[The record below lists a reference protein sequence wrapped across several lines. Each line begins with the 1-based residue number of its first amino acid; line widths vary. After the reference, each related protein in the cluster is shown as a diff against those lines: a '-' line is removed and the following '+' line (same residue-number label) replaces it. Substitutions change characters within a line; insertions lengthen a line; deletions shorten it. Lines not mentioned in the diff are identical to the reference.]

1 MNILGTHDTPRILTV
16 LGNQTCESREEMANA
31 RLSGDAKRRAKEK
44 LKMATLLQFT
54 LPGVP
59 CIYYGDENGMEGY
72 RDYRK
77 LGEIREQKFKEV
89 FEDGTYCEIFADHS
103 CLVFKR
109 SSISK
114 SVYVFVNN
122 SGSKYSVTFPGKYLE
137 HLTGTSF
144 NERLEIQPFSY
155 GLLEKIN

>member
-1 MNILGTHDTPRILTV
+1 
-16 LGNQTCESREEMANA
+16 
-31 RLSGDAKRRAKEK
+31 
-44 LKMATLLQFT
+44 MATLLQFT

-72 RDYRK
+72 RDPFCRRCYNWDSRDEELLRHYRK